1 MGHLYIYQYGQGAQ
15 TPAWKPLPASVMT
28 RLKMNKPLIFLI
40 FGLLL
45 FFGPGGTKDHSISK
59 YQDYGALQDGDI
71 IFQTS
76 QSGQSKAIQLATK
89 SKYCHCGILFKKGSD
104 LFVFEASQTVK
115 FTPFDKWVA
124 SGVGSKYVVKRL
136 KNADFVLTPDVLKK
150 MKSINEQMK
159 GKYYDR
165 TFEWSDDKIYC
176 SELVWKIYK
185 RGADIEVGKLQ
196 KLREF
201 DLSSEAVRTI
211 MKERYGNKIPLEEI
225 VVSPASIFDCDLL
238 VTVQSK

>member
-1 MGHLYIYQYGQGAQ
+1 M
-15 TPAWKPLPASVMT
+15 K
-28 RLKMNKPLIFLI
+28 RLIIIII
-40 FGLLL
+40 FGQLIC
-45 FFGPGGTKDHSISK
+45 FGPGAIKNLTISK
-59 YQDYGALQDGDI
+59 YQYSGTIKDGDI

-89 SKYCHCGILFKKGSD
+89 SKYCHCGIIFKKGSD

-115 FTPFDKWVA
+115 FTPFEKWVA
-124 SGVGSKYVVKRL
+124 SGIGGKYLVKRL
-136 KNADFVLTPDVLKK
+136 KDANAVLTPEVIQK
-150 MKSINEQMK
+150 MKAVNEQLK
-159 GKYYDR
+159 GKFYDR

-196 KLREF
+196 KLKEF

-211 MKERYGNKIPLEEI
+211 MKERYGNKIPYDEI
-225 VVSPASIFDCDLL
+225 VVSPASIFDSNLL
-238 VTVQSK
+238 VTVETDY

>member
-1 MGHLYIYQYGQGAQ
+1 MKKLLIYG
-15 TPAWKPLPASVMT
+15 V
-28 RLKMNKPLIFLI
+28 
-40 FGLLL
+40 FGLLIC
-45 FFGPGGTKDHSISK
+45 FSPATAK
-59 YQDYGALQDGDI
+59 YFNVKKFQALHTFKDGDI

-89 SKYCHCGILFKKGSD
+89 SKFCHCGIIFKKGSD